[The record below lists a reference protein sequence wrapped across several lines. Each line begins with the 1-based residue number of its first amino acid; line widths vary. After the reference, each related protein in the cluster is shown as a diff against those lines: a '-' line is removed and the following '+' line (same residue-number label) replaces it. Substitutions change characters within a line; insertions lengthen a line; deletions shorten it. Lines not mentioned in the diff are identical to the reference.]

1 VTASQPS
8 TPPPRIYGPKEHRI
22 TRADIDP
29 DALKVVLRLVRSG
42 YKAYIVGGGVR
53 DILIGK
59 IPKDFDISTDASPR
73 DVKALFRNSRIIGRR
88 FQLVHV
94 FFAGG
99 KNLEVSTFR
108 DTADV
113 FGEAGAADTTQE
125 GETPSQPAGD
135 NVFGT
140 EQTDALRR
148 DLTINGLF
156 LDLTSMSIIDYVGGM
171 EDLNA
176 GLVRVIGDPA
186 TRFKEDPV
194 RMIRVIRHSARNGF
208 SIERGCWSAVIDNSH
223 LLSKSAAVR
232 IFDEVKKDLTSG
244 HLLTILSLL
253 QETGLLEQIIPE
265 LLENQA
271 VHLTDRSDFSRSIEL
286 IDEWV
291 SSGEEVSPTV
301 PLTIMAIFTAGSSL
315 RAEDIADEFES
326 LGDFNEALSST
337 FTSLAVPRKERE
349 RISLLAS
356 AWWRVQRSKPEA
368 LSPGANRRLQLLPEL
383 VIMCRALAAGPADA
397 ARVRHL
403 ERILASRRETPERL
417 PHRAHRRHDHR

>member
-1 VTASQPS
+1 VTVSQP
-8 TPPPRIYGPKEHRI
+8 TPPTARIYGSREHRI
-22 TRADIDP
+22 SRADIDP

-59 IPKDFDISTDASPR
+59 TPKDFDISTDASPR
-73 DVKALFRNSRIIGRR
+73 EVKALFRNSRIIGRR

-94 FFAGG
+94 FFSGG

-108 DTADV
+108 DTADT
-113 FGEAGAADTTQE
+113 FGEATADSTQE
-125 GETPSQPAGD
+125 GDPPAQPTGD

-140 EQTDALRR
+140 EETDALRR

-156 LDLTSMSIIDYVGGM
+156 LDLASMSIIDYVGGM
-171 EDLNA
+171 DDLNA

-208 SIERGCWSAVIDNSH
+208 SIERRCWTAVIDNSH
-223 LLSKSAAVR
+223 LLAESAAVR

-253 QETGLLEQIIPE
+253 QETGLLEQILPE
-265 LLENQA
+265 LLENKA
-271 VHLTDRSDFSRSIEL
+271 IHLTDRSDFSRSIESL
-286 IDEWV
+286 DEWINL
-291 SSGEEVSPTV
+291 GEEVSPTV
-301 PLTIMAIFTAGSSL
+301 PLTIIAIFTAGSALQAGDVADDFDSL
-315 RAEDIADEFES
+315 SD
-326 LGDFNEALSST
+326 LNEALSST
-337 FTSLAVPRKERE
+337 FTLLAVPRKERE

-356 AWWRVQRSKPEA
+356 AWWKVQRSAPET
-368 LSPGANRRLQLLPEL
+368 LSSGAHRRLQLLPEL
-383 VIMCRALAAGPADA
+383 VMMCRALASSPADS

-403 ERILASRRETPERL
+403 ERLLASRHETSERP
-417 PHRAHRRHDHR
+417 PHRTRRRHDQR